1 VDEFR
6 VFDRML
12 LPIEVRETFA
22 PGTLSELHAGVAAGT
37 ATPAD
42 LEAFVSLYAGTADA
56 TVAEARAAV
65 EAARLA
71 RDDLAEKPAEVMVMR
86 DMDRPKVAYVLERG
100 DYDKRGAAVS
110 PGTPAVLP
118 PFPEGQPRNRLGLA
132 RWLTDPEHPLLAR
145 VTVNRIWQSLFGIG
159 LVPSSEDLGSQAKPA
174 EYPQLLDELAWR
186 FSHPAADG
194 GLDWNLKELIKQI
207 MLSKTYRQRSI
218 ADARTMADDPQ
229 NMWLARGPRHRLPAE
244 MIRDNALAAAGLL
257 VERIGGPPVKTY
269 DLPDSFKPTAA
280 GSGEDLFRRSLYTFW
295 RRTGP
300 GPVLEAFDVP
310 NRVVCVAKR
319 DTTNTPLH
327 AFVLLNATQFV
338 EASRV
343 LAQEKLLQH
352 EAAPQPALEES
363 FHVLTSRLPDEEEQA
378 ILASMYA
385 TQRAWYQQHPE
396 AADELLGVG
405 ETPRA
410 EGLAAID
417 LAAATSVIN
426 ALMNYDGCVVK
437 R

>member
-1 VDEFR
+1 
-6 VFDRML
+6 ML
-12 LPIEVRETFA
+12 Q
-22 PGTLSELHAGVAAGT
+22 
-37 ATPAD
+37 
-42 LEAFVSLYAGTADA
+42 
-56 TVAEARAAV
+56 
-65 EAARLA
+65 
-71 RDDLAEKPAEVMVMR
+71 
-86 DMDRPKVAYVLERG
+86 RG
-100 DYDKRGAAVS
+100 DYDKRGEAVS
-110 PGTPAVLP
+110 PDTPAVLP
-118 PFPEGQPRNRLGLA
+118 PFPAEQPRNRLGLA

-159 LVPSSEDLGSQAKPA
+159 LVPTPEDLGSQAKPA
-174 EYPQLLDELAWR
+174 EYPQLLDDLAWR
-186 FSHPAADG
+186 FSHPLSEG
-194 GLDWNLKELIKQI
+194 GLDWNLKQLLKEI
-207 MLSKTYRQRSI
+207 MLSQTYRQQSI
-218 ADARTMADDPQ
+218 ADTATMADDPS

-257 VERIGGPPVKTY
+257 VERVGGPPVKTY

-300 GPVLEAFDVP
+300 APVLEAFDVP

-343 LAQEKLLQH
+343 LAEKALQTH
-352 EAAPQPALEES
+352 AGEPLEALAECFQK
-363 FHVLTSRLPDEEEQA
+363 LTSRLPDDQERGILQA
-378 ILASMYA
+378 MYEK
-385 TQRAWYQQHPE
+385 QRAWYDAHPE
-396 AADELLGVG
+396 AATELLGVG
-405 ETPRA
+405 ETP
-410 EGLAAID
+410 AAAAVPASE
-417 LAAATSVIN
+417 LAAASSVVN